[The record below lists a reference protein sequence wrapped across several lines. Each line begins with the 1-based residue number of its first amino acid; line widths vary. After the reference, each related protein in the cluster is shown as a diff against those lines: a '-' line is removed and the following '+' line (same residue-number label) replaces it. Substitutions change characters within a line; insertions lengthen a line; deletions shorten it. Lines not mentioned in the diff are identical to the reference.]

1 LKYSNGSEPGLA
13 RFSSRESGRP
23 AAQYRV
29 NNIAKLRELDSARV
43 PVLSQARI
51 EGPQWGIWGEAR
63 VNVLGSN
70 LALERLAANVRDVS
84 ET

>member
-1 LKYSNGSEPGLA
+1 M
-13 RFSSRESGRP
+13 
-23 AAQYRV
+23 QYRV

-51 EGPQWGIWGEAR
+51 EGPWGIWGEVR

-84 ET
+84 KT